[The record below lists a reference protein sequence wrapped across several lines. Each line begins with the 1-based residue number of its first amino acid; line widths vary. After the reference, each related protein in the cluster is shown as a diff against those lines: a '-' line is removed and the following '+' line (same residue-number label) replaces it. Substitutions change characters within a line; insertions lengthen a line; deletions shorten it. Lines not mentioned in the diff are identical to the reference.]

1 MGSKK
6 NAEKYH
12 RLRNSVSS
20 SEEEEKNDPNISH
33 NILFLYC
40 GILLKMSNLDGVFI
54 IFLTAYLGLFYFDHV
69 SFSHGIS
76 FLP

>member
-6 NAEKYH
+6 NAEKHH

-40 GILLKMSNLDGVFI
+40 GILLKMSGLRWYVYNFPYSLLRP
-54 IFLTAYLGLFYFDHV
+54 FLF
-69 SFSHGIS
+69 
-76 FLP
+76 